1 MCLDLIHRRVSPGVS
16 PVWTP
21 RIKNSASS
29 LALSHTPSHTH
40 PLQGG
45 SAPPTLSVS
54 ALSHQVHLR
63 SSRLTKITWRVRV
76 QVYPSPPDLPLLF
89 SPGFSPSLVLLSLSL
104 PFSFL
109 LLFFPSF
116 FSFSLMCSDAQFPN
130 IAGMF
135 VHSLHCWKCTEAGLG
150 FWVYVALFHPHC
162 IFASLPWQGDATQS
176 FTLLS
181 GFGVFIRK
189 EGKFKTKINPLET
202 LSLRLSHCG
211 IPGWS
216 RNLTYLIFWTWLSRY
231 HPFSQKGGRSF
242 MVPRPAMF
250 WVLKLCALG
259 PWGLLPP
266 TAFSLLTAF
275 LLDHANPHS
284 RLPKGSSQGPGL
296 GLHLLE
302 I

>member
-21 RIKNSASS
+21 GIKNSASS

-162 IFASLPWQGDATQS
+162 IFASLP
-176 FTLLS
+176 
-181 GFGVFIRK
+181 
-189 EGKFKTKINPLET
+189 
-202 LSLRLSHCG
+202 
-211 IPGWS
+211 
-216 RNLTYLIFWTWLSRY
+216 
-231 HPFSQKGGRSF
+231 
-242 MVPRPAMF
+242 
-250 WVLKLCALG
+250 
-259 PWGLLPP
+259 
-266 TAFSLLTAF
+266 
-275 LLDHANPHS
+275 
-284 RLPKGSSQGPGL
+284 
-296 GLHLLE
+296 
-302 I
+302 